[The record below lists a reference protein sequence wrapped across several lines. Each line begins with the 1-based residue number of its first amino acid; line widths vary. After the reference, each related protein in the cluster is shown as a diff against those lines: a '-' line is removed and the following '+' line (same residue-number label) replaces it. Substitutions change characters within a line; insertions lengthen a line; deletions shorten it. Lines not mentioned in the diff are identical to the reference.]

1 MAITKTPHLLYTR
14 IDFAAIYNI
23 YTATYNKIFSKLVI
37 HTIICTY
44 THSLFWQSGDSRNG
58 QRKKYPLV
66 SIFLW
71 AYIYKACIDIFHFH
85 EYRTVCVF
93 VRREIQI
100 SVYILCKRKR
110 WYSYISYQK
119 QIDAKVTINW
129 TMNNAAAIK
138 MAKQRKTEIPRT
150 SLVSINQNVQIKRDP
165 EHQMRR
171 GRDEKNS
178 AEKNCWTD
186 WLVSFKTSDQK
197 IFGAKLC

>member
-23 YTATYNKIFSKLVI
+23 YTYNKIFSKLVI

-44 THSLFWQSGDSRNG
+44 THSFGKVEIRGMDNAKSIHW
-58 QRKKYPLV
+58 YP
-66 SIFLW
+66 SFCEHI
-71 AYIYKACIDIFHFH
+71 YIYKACIDIFHFH